1 LLKLR
6 TDHFEILGNS
16 NTVQQGI
23 DIVTENIVWMELHQD
38 EIGNWLADP
47 SATEPSPSTEATTP
61 TTTPTTTTPT
71 TTRTTT
77 PTSTTQSTSSTTSTT
92 QATTTPSAASGIG
105 KMNAALILVVMLLG
119 KFIVHSTNV

>member
-1 LLKLR
+1 MLKLR
-6 TDHFEILGNS
+6 KDHFEILGNS

-61 TTTPTTTTPT
+61 T
-71 TTRTTT
+71 
-77 PTSTTQSTSSTTSTT
+77 STTQSTSSTTSTT

-119 KFIVHSTNV
+119 KFIVH